1 MMLFRVALLLSI
13 IATPVSAE
21 AKTAVSLSSD
31 VFVEHNEISADG
43 KSRIILSEPKKVV
56 PGDTLIFVVRYQND
70 SSVVA
75 RNFIVTNPMPAAVA
89 FVDDAGEAAQVSID
103 GGRNFGALT
112 DLQVPLSNGRY
123 RPATADDVTHIRWKV
138 ESDLPAGKAGKFVY
152 RGRVK

>member
-1 MMLFRVALLLSI
+1 MLFRIALLLTV

-31 VFVEHNEISADG
+31 VFVEQNEVSADG
-43 KSRIILSEPKKVV
+43 KSRTILSEPKKVV
-56 PGDTLIFVVRYQND
+56 PGDTLIFVVRYRND
-70 SSVVA
+70 SSETA
-75 RNFIVTNPMPAAVA
+75 RNFIVTNPMPSAVA
-89 FVDDAGEAAQVSID
+89 YVDDAGESAQVSID
-103 GGRNFGALT
+103 GGRSFGALA
-112 DLQVPLSNGRY
+112 DLQVPLSNGKF